1 MGQAEQAT
9 RPRPGRVLKSLS
21 HSGHVLPL
29 AAAGAEEL
37 ARTQESILVAAQV
50 VDEAGL
56 DASTRSTTC
65 STISRPTFPTT
76 TLPTTTRGAW

>member
-9 RPRPGRVLKSLS
+9 RPRPGRVPKSLS
-21 HSGHVLPL
+21 HGGHVLPP

-50 VDEAGL
+50 VDKAGL
-56 DASTRSTTC
+56 DAST
-65 STISRPTFPTT
+65 PFDYLFDDLAADFPNNH
-76 TLPTTTRGAW
+76 LPNTTRRAW